1 MTREELLKRPLSVE
15 YVDGI
20 IDKFILTCDKYRSVI
35 PEFDKMVQEIETGPL
50 PDDKF
55 AFVLKIVE
63 NLAKYKTAS
72 PFMNELF
79 ENIKMDFLHGSN
91 EDLPR
96 HEGKFYI
103 DSVVE

>member
-1 MTREELLKRPLSVE
+1 V
-15 YVDGI
+15 
-20 IDKFILTCDKYRSVI
+20 TCEKYEDLI
-35 PEFDKMVQEIETGPL
+35 PELDNMLEDIQAEPKPTDHFS
-50 PDDKF
+50 
-55 AFVLKIVE
+55 FVLRVVE
-63 NLAKYKTAS
+63 NLAKYKSTS